1 MLCLVWQICPFAVF
15 GSKRKKSNYNGSI
28 YNMDGS
34 LKDAVDKPELIRN
47 LGLNSWSNVVLKE
60 KERLQIP

>member
-1 MLCLVWQICPFAVF
+1 
-15 GSKRKKSNYNGSI
+15 
-28 YNMDGS
+28 MDGS

-60 KERLQIP
+60 KERLQIL